1 MTLTT
6 PTASDWEATFDS
18 ISDGVLLLDHGGRIV
33 RLNRSAATTLGTS
46 RGDAEGR
53 RLRDVL
59 DLADLDDPDLWTAP
73 DNVRLEATTGTRWLE
88 LTFDPLGSAGTRQGT
103 VVTISDVTERKQID
117 LALARALAQQ
127 HEAATELARASAAEQ
142 AYRQLLE
149 AVVNEMPVGVIV
161 AEAPSGRIVIDNA
174 EMNRIMRG
182 QAPSDGSLARVRPYR
197 GFHADGRPYRPEEW
211 PLTRSIADGETV
223 RDEELDVERDDG
235 ERRAISVSSMPIR
248 ADDGAIVAAVATVS
262 DITRRREAE
271 HLRDAFIGVL
281 SHELRTPITSIF
293 GGSKVL
299 LRDGP
304 DIDESVRRDILQDL
318 AEESERLNRM
328 VENLLVLARVER
340 GVPLSGQEPILL
352 QRLLPRIV
360 ADEARQWPNL
370 KLRLDVPEEVPTVA
384 GDESFVD
391 QVLRNL
397 VSNAGKYGPSDGV
410 VMIEVRTTADG
421 REVEVVVLDEGLGI
435 DEGEAT
441 RLFDLFF
448 RSTTVANKT
457 AGSGIG
463 LFVSRHLVAGM
474 GGRMWAKRR
483 PGGGSEFGFSLPAYE
498 VA

>member
-18 ISDGVLLLDHGGRIV
+18 ISDGVLLLDVRGRIV
-33 RLNRSAATTLGTS
+33 RLNRAAAQTLGTS
-46 RGDAEGR
+46 RPDAEGR
-53 RLRDVL
+53 RLREVL
-59 DLADLDDPDLWTAP
+59 DLADLDDPDLWTGP

-88 LTFDPLGSAGTRQGT
+88 LTFDPLGSAGARQGT

-127 HEAATELARASAAEQ
+127 QDAAAELARASAAEQ
-142 AYRQLLE
+142 SYRQLLE
-149 AVVNEMPVGVIV
+149 AVVTEMPVGVIV

-182 QAPSDGSLARVRPYR
+182 QARSDGSRPYR
-197 GFHADGRPYRPEEW
+197 VFHRDGRPYRPEEW
-211 PLTRSIADGETV
+211 PLSRSIADGETV

-235 ERRAISVSSMPIR
+235 ERGAISVSSMPIR
-248 ADDGAIVAAVATVS
+248 ADDGTIVAAVATVS

-304 DIDESVRRDILQDL
+304 EIDETVRRDILQGL

-370 KLRLDVPEEVPTVA
+370 NLRLNVPEETPTVA

-397 VSNAGKYGPSDGV
+397 VSNAGKYGPADGV
-410 VMIEVRTTADG
+410 VTVEVRTTPDE
-421 REVEVVVLDEGLGI
+421 REAEVVVLDQGIGI
-435 DEGEAT
+435 DEREAS

-448 RSTTVANKT
+448 RSSTVANKT

-474 GGRMWAKRR
+474 GGRMWAKSR

-498 VA
+498 IA